1 MSAEHASLAD
11 HPAPHRDRVMTL
23 ETAFGLFAGPA
34 GWFLQLCAGYG
45 LASMPCFAD
54 RTRTPAMA
62 DAAMWAWHTMIVAT
76 IVGLVLG
83 LLGLWVAWR
92 ALRKTKEEVAGTH
105 RHLIEIGSGRTRFLA
120 LWGVCFSAGA
130 SVVILATFVGYVVLP
145 RCVG

>member
-1 MSAEHASLAD
+1 
-11 HPAPHRDRVMTL
+11 
-23 ETAFGLFAGPA
+23 
-34 GWFLQLCAGYG
+34 
-45 LASMPCFAD
+45 MPCFAD

-76 IVGLVLG
+76 VVGLVLG